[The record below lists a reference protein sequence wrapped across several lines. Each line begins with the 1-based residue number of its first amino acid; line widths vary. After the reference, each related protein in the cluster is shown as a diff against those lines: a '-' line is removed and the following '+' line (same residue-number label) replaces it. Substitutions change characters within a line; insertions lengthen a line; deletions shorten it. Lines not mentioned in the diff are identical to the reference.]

1 MTQLSQRMVE
11 LGTAKSEIREAFAF
25 AQARAAEIGP
35 ENVDDFSIGNPSV
48 PAPDTVAQMVHQ
60 LVDTVDPIQLHGY
73 TPAQGDGA
81 VRQALADD
89 LNRRYGTDYDPD
101 CFYLTAGAAG
111 ALCCVLSALGCPG
124 DVFLTFA
131 PYFPEY
137 KVFVESAGGTLTA
150 VPANLEDFQIDFAAL
165 EAALSPKVK
174 GVIINSPNN
183 PTGVVYSEATIR
195 KLAQMLTAKSQEYG
209 HPIWLISDEPYREI
223 VYQADPL
230 PWVPSYYTN
239 TLVCLF
245 LQQVPLP
252 ARAADRLCAG
262 APDGRGL

>member
-89 LNRRYGTDYDPD
+89 LNRRYGTAYDPVRPGLPGGCVPD
-101 CFYLTAGAAG
+101 
-111 ALCCVLSALGCPG
+111 LCPLLPG
-124 DVFLTFA
+124 V
-131 PYFPEY
+131 
-137 KVFVESAGGTLTA
+137 
-150 VPANLEDFQIDFAAL
+150 
-165 EAALSPKVK
+165 
-174 GVIINSPNN
+174 
-183 PTGVVYSEATIR
+183 
-195 KLAQMLTAKSQEYG
+195 
-209 HPIWLISDEPYREI
+209 
-223 VYQADPL
+223 
-230 PWVPSYYTN
+230 
-239 TLVCLF
+239 
-245 LQQVPLP
+245 
-252 ARAADRLCAG
+252 
-262 APDGRGL
+262 